1 MIRKIGYTNF
11 FKDKTILVTG
21 GPGFMGKSII
31 EKFIRCLPFKKMYL
45 IIRKKKNKTP
55 EWRLHNEVLNDMCF
69 YRVKTTVKNYKS
81 IVKNKLV
88 AVHGDIS

>member
-45 IIRKKKNKTP
+45 IIRKKVYFTCTKCPIFLEKQNTGV
-55 EWRLHNEVLNDMCF
+55 EI
-69 YRVKTTVKNYKS
+69 T
-81 IVKNKLV
+81 
-88 AVHGDIS
+88 

>member
-1 MIRKIGYTNF
+1 MIRNIGYTNF

-45 IIRKKKNKTP
+45 IIRKKVNFPLINAYIFRKTKH
-55 EWRLHNEVLNDMCF
+55 R
-69 YRVKTTVKNYKS
+69 S
-81 IVKNKLV
+81 
-88 AVHGDIS
+88 GDYTMKF